1 MLKIEDISTL
11 IKLIDQSS
19 LTRLELECE
28 STKLVLVKADSAEIA
43 VMPAATVLQHEQ
55 LAKDV
60 SNDGDAVRV
69 EKVPKTDAKEVFHT
83 ITAPMVGTFY
93 TAAEPGA
100 EPFIQIGQK
109 ITADQIV
116 CILEAMKLFNETEAG
131 IAGEVVSILAKDGD
145 FVEYGQPL
153 FVVKPD

>member
-1 MLKIEDISTL
+1 MLKIEDIATL

-28 STKLVLVKADSAEIA
+28 STKLVLVKADSAELA
-43 VMPAATVLQHEQ
+43 AMPAATVSQYEPLV
-55 LAKDV
+55 KD
-60 SNDGDAVRV
+60 AART
-69 EKVPKTDAKEVFHT
+69 EKVAQADTKEELYT

-93 TAAEPGA
+93 AAAEPGA

-109 ITADQIV
+109 ITTDQIV

-131 IAGEVVSILAKDGD
+131 VAGEVISVLAKDGD

>member
-1 MLKIEDISTL
+1 MLKIEDIATL

-19 LTRLELECE
+19 LTRLELEYE
-28 STKLVLVKADSAEIA
+28 STKLILVKADSVELAA
-43 VMPAATVLQHEQ
+43 MPAATVLQHEP
-55 LAKDV
+55 LVKDAG
-60 SNDGDAVRV
+60 SHGDASRM
-69 EKVPKTDAKEVFHT
+69 EKVVHADTKEELYT

-93 TAAEPGA
+93 AAAEPGA

-131 IAGEVVSILAKDGD
+131 VAGEVISVLAKDGD

>member
-1 MLKIEDISTL
+1 MLKIEDIATL

-28 STKLVLVKADSAEIA
+28 STKLVLVKADSAELA
-43 VMPAATVLQHEQ
+43 VMPAATVLQHEP
-55 LAKDV
+55 LVKDAR
-60 SNDGDAVRV
+60 NHEDAARM
-69 EKVPKTDAKEVFHT
+69 EKVAPADTKEELYT

-93 TAAEPGA
+93 AAAEPGA

-131 IAGEVVSILAKDGD
+131 VAGEVISVLAKDGD

-153 FVVKPD
+153 FVVRPD

>member
-1 MLKIEDISTL
+1 MLNIEDITTI

-19 LTRLELECE
+19 LTRFELEYE
-28 STKLVLVKADSAEIA
+28 STKLVLVKAGAAAISDI
-43 VMPAATVLQHEQ
+43 PAATVLQHEQ
-55 LAKDV
+55 LVKDP
-60 SNDGDAVRV
+60 SSGMAAWRV
-69 EKVPKTDAKEVFHT
+69 EKTSQTDAKEALHT
-83 ITAPMVGTFY
+83 ITAPMIGTFY
-93 TAAEPGA
+93 AAAEPGA

-109 ITADQIV
+109 IAADQIV

-131 IAGEVVSILAKDGD
+131 IAGEIVSILAKDGD

>member
-1 MLKIEDISTL
+1 MIKIEDITTL

-19 LTRLELECE
+19 LTRFELECD
-28 STKLVLVKADSAEIA
+28 STKLVLVKADSAVIA
-43 VMPAATVLQHEQ
+43 NMPAATVLQHED
-55 LAKDV
+55 LVKAPINDV
-60 SNDGDAVRV
+60 EAARV
-69 EKVPKTDAKEVFHT
+69 EKASQAGAKEALHT

-93 TAAEPGA
+93 AAAEPGA

-109 ITADQIV
+109 IAADQIV

-131 IAGEVVSILAKDGD
+131 IAGEIVSILAKDGD